1 MNGSEPPRPA
11 VTGDATGG
19 VIPYKNPAA
28 LIAYYCGIFSI
39 IPCFGVLLGIPAV
52 VLGIVGLVQRRKNPV
67 IKGATF
73 AIVAAGPDGFFGDEI
88 NDTNAPAGSPR
99 RDAFDRMLIA
109 AGFSA
114 STSDPQEIVRARV
127 KAEEDNIV
135 EVGQ

>member
-67 IKGATF
+67 IKGAVH
-73 AIVAAGPDGFFGDEI
+73 AWIGIILGGLMSLLWIGLIVVGLGLRALG
-88 NDTNAPAGSPR
+88 GSR
-99 RDAFDRMLIA
+99 
-109 AGFSA
+109 
-114 STSDPQEIVRARV
+114 
-127 KAEEDNIV
+127 
-135 EVGQ
+135 

>member
-67 IKGATF
+67 IKGSVHAWIGIILGGLMSLLWIGL
-73 AIVAAGPDGFFGDEI
+73 IVVGLGLRVLAG
-88 NDTNAPAGSPR
+88 NR
-99 RDAFDRMLIA
+99 
-109 AGFSA
+109 
-114 STSDPQEIVRARV
+114 
-127 KAEEDNIV
+127 
-135 EVGQ
+135 